1 MSGFKKKRESLELF
15 IKEQIIGPGAFN
27 KRYFFIEKL
36 EANEFKGLD
45 IKTTSVRA
53 FDNKSEVLTEV
64 PAYQYSSAILFPET
78 KLPKGAAIKLS
89 SISTDDRDFDDNDE
103 QEDVNTGADDD
114 NIKDDSGESLVSKQQ
129 NYPNSLGL
137 SFVVGKNTNLQKDLA
152 LTISFRKYFNIN
164 KKTCLANKLSCLVTE
179 YDVEIESIVT
189 NYYFPIFSTIRK
201 DKNLF
206 ITINSI
212 ISNEDLYTIDYLLT
226 NNFIN
231 EKVLPV
237 INEVFV
243 EKIVELK
250 EKNGTKYFGFLEDEK
265 TYEIYS
271 ISESNKYGFFN
282 VITLFDERIISYI
295 QLQLNLDLAN
305 YVSFKDLIR
314 TIEIYNQIKNYV
326 TDLKSVYKPKNAS
339 PVWESVS
346 YDNIPLILPIPR
358 FKGESRVDRSSEE
371 LSLNSEIIEIKD
383 LKYFVQYVKD
393 KVDNKIFVKIILLNK
408 ASIFLKENEPPQL
421 NKKDEAN
428 EKAFFGVKI
437 LVEEKIKNQLQQYN
451 PPQLLDFDEE
461 DNFNKLLY
469 RNYHDFGEGY
479 NTSVDWGKSNANLKY
494 ISTEFLPEQETPKV
508 DFKPSKIVAGK
519 IISRLNVKS
528 ESVLSMRYLSTLS
541 NSSDNDVLEGLKEFV
556 NEYKIWIDEKRNELK
571 GEAELD
577 KKQIKL
583 LSKQLLACENDY
595 NRLIR
600 NISLL
605 KGDSKAI
612 AAFRMMNTA
621 MFMQLHHSVLKKKRS
636 DDLKKELSEHYY
648 KQVKIFDDKGNE
660 TEYKWRSFQIAFIL
674 LNIDAFVKPD
684 FDDKTVENIFSKGWP
699 ERNEIADLVWFPTGG
714 GKTEAYLGIIAFVI
728 GYRRF
733 VKGANGNGT
742 TVLMRYTLRL
752 LTLQQ
757 FQRATLLICA
767 LEVIRKDKYTIP
779 HNCNLG
785 EERISIGL
793 FVGGGSLPNKWEDSG
808 RPDDKSMEKELQKIS
823 ISIKQY
829 DEKFKIAKAKGEN
842 ISQIEKIIKTN
853 LPFTDCPWCGSY
865 LFIDEKLSNVATSS
879 SRSQFTYGKEDK
891 LNICCNNNSCAYK
904 GMGRN
909 RPNTDYSLPFRLFD
923 EDIYKFPPTLLF
935 GTVDKFAALA
945 NNVSDVAGDRY
956 KDSRRLFGRGHNQDS
971 LPPELII
978 QDELHLLLGPLGSAV
993 GLFEKSIDYLCTY
1006 EENGLK
1012 IKPKI
1017 VTSTA
1022 TTRNTD
1028 KQIFALFNR
1037 RSEIFPKQGILSDDS
1052 FFAYYERNENKV
1064 DEYLANRKY
1073 IGILPVGKTQVWM
1086 QLRVASIALAHRL
1099 KYLKHCFTNDE
1110 IFDRPN
1116 ALEEYKGVFDY
1127 YHTVLSY
1134 FNSLKDVGKTQ
1145 SQLSHYLPG
1154 DVNFIIKN
1162 TTSWSFLDKLI
1173 RDESKIEY
1181 SELTGRLNGEEVKS
1195 NLSNIEKKWSLL
1207 TSENDKTT
1215 LNSNNPPEFVIST
1228 NMISVGIDVS
1238 RFNTMLISSMP
1249 RNIAEYIQASSRVAR
1264 SVEGIVFTVH
1274 HPFRSRDI
1282 SHYQKFK
1289 EFHEKFYSYVEPI
1302 SVTPFASKA
1311 MERYLAMFLSV
1322 MIRHKV
1328 SGLMNNADASAIDN
1342 NKIKEIKKLINDELV
1357 EVKNNAIKLNTHLN
1371 IRKAGV
1377 ESSVDGIIT
1386 DDELIDLNNKLDN
1399 LLNNWILRL
1408 QGSEPPPNLGYRV
1421 KDKPRESLFVISI
1434 DDNHS
1439 HHWKVGYSLREIDP
1453 SVVIKT
1459 VQQ

>member
-15 IKEQIIGPGAFN
+15 VKEQIIGPGAFN

-45 IKTTSVRA
+45 IKSTTVRA

-78 KLPKGAAIKLS
+78 RTKLPKGATVKAS
-89 SISTDDRDFDDNDE
+89 SISTDDEEVVDNE
-103 QEDVNTGADDD
+103 TEEVNTGADDD
-114 NIKDDSGESLVSKQQ
+114 NIKDDAGESLVSKQQ

-137 SFVVGKNTNLQKDLA
+137 SFVVSKDADLQKDLM
-152 LTISFRKYFNIN
+152 LGVSFRKYINISN
-164 KKTCLANKLSCLVTE
+164 KSCLSNKLSCLVSE
-179 YDVEIESIVT
+179 YEVEIESAVGS
-189 NYYFPIFSTIRK
+189 YFNPLFATARISS
-201 DKNLF
+201 NLF
-206 ITINSI
+206 IYLNQEINKTNI
-212 ISNEDLYTIDYLLT
+212 YNVDYIHLNNYLQSKLLET
-226 NNFIN
+226 LKSVFGNN
-231 EKVLPV
+231 L
-237 INEVFV
+237 
-243 EKIVELK
+243 VELK
-250 EKNGTKYFGFLEDEK
+250 NKNGVTYYGVK
-265 TYEIYS
+265 TDFELQFYS
-271 ISESNKYGFFN
+271 IAESISYGGTEYQN
-282 VITLFDERIISYI
+282 VATLYENSLISYI
-295 QLQLNLDLAN
+295 KDKLKEDIINYAAYKNL
-305 YVSFKDLIR
+305 I
-314 TIEIYNQIKNYV
+314 TEIEIFHQLKNYV
-326 TDLKSVYKPKNAS
+326 TDLKSVYKPRNAS
-339 PVWESVS
+339 PVWESKS
-346 YDNIPLILPIPR
+346 YDNIPLALPV
-358 FKGESRVDRSSEE
+358 FEGEGLVFRSKELLVDAE
-371 LSLNSEIIEIKD
+371 NKEISD
-383 LKYFVQYVKD
+383 LKYYVQYIRKKD
-393 KVDNKIFVKIILLNK
+393 EIFVKIILLNK
-408 ASIFLKENEPPQL
+408 GSILLKENEPPQL

-437 LVEEKIKNQLQQYN
+437 LVEEKKENQLKQYN

-479 NTSVDWGKSNANLKY
+479 NTSVDWGKNNANLNY

-508 DFKPSKIVAGK
+508 DFKPSKREGDK
-519 IISRLNVKS
+519 IISRLNIKS

-541 NSSDNDVLEGLKEFV
+541 NSSDEDVLAGLKEFV
-556 NEYKIWIDEKRNELK
+556 NEYKIWIDEKRIELK
-571 GEAELD
+571 GESGLHTGQVD
-577 KKQIKL
+577 L

-595 NRLIR
+595 KRLNR
-600 NISLL
+600 NIKLL

-621 MFMQLHHSVLKKKRS
+621 MFMQLHHSILKKNK
-636 DDLKKELSEHYY
+636 DEILKTELTEQYY
-648 KQVKIFDDKGNE
+648 KDVDAD
-660 TEYKWRSFQIAFIL
+660 YKWRSFQIAFIL

-684 FDDKTVENIFSKGWP
+684 IDDKTVENIFSKGWP

-767 LEVIRKDKYTIP
+767 LEVIRKDNYTIT
-779 HNCNLG
+779 HNNTLG
-785 EERISIGL
+785 AERISIGL
-793 FVGGGSLPNKWEDSG
+793 FVGGSSLPNTWRETGYASDS
-808 RPDDKSMEKELQKIS
+808 SMEKEL
-823 ISIKQY
+823 
-829 DEKFKIAKAKGEN
+829 N
-842 ISQIEKIIKTN
+842 KIIKQIESGKEISTN
-853 LPFTDCPWCGSY
+853 LPFTDCPWCGSG
-865 LFIDEKLSNVATSS
+865 LFVEKELNNVSHKTGGENYGINDQLS
-879 SRSQFTYGKEDK
+879 
-891 LNICCNNNSCAYK
+891 ICCNNTSCSYK

-909 RPNTDYSLPFRLFD
+909 RPTKDFSLPFRLFD

-945 NNVSDVAGDRY
+945 NNVSSIAGERN
-956 KDSRRLFGRGHNQDS
+956 KDSKRLFGRGHNHDS

-1006 EENGLK
+1006 EEKGLK

-1064 DEYLANRKY
+1064 YEYLANRKY

-1086 QLRVASIALAHRL
+1086 QLRIASIALAHRL
-1099 KYLKHCFTNDE
+1099 KYLKQCFTNDE
-1110 IFDRPN
+1110 IFERPD

-1154 DVNFIIKN
+1154 DVNFVIKN

-1195 NLSNIEKKWSLL
+1195 NLSNIEKKWRLIL
-1207 TSENDKTT
+1207 NENGKST

-1238 RFNTMLISSMP
+1238 RFNTMIISSMP

-1311 MERYLAMFLSV
+1311 MERYLAMFISV
-1322 MIRHKV
+1322 MVRH
-1328 SGLMNNADASAIDN
+1328 SATLGLMNNTDAAAIDD
-1342 NKIKEIKKLINDELV
+1342 NKIKLIKKLVDNEII
-1357 EVKNNAIKLNTHLN
+1357 EVKNNAIKLDAYLKS
-1371 IRKAGV
+1371 RLSGFL
-1377 ESSVDGIIT
+1377 SSVDGIIT
-1386 DDELIDLNNKLDN
+1386 NDELMDLNNKLDN
-1399 LLNNWILRL
+1399 LLNIWISRL
-1408 QGSEPPPNLGYRV
+1408 QGTEPPPNLEFRINNN
-1421 KDKPRESLFVISI
+1421 PNESLFMTSS
-1434 DDNHS
+1434 DAE
-1439 HHWKVGYSLREIDP
+1439 HWKVGYSLREIDP

>member
-15 IKEQIIGPGAFN
+15 VKEQIIGPGAFN
-27 KRYFFIEKL
+27 KRYFFIEKMQD
-36 EANEFKGLD
+36 NEFKGLD
-45 IKTTSVRA
+45 IKTTLVRA

-78 KLPKGAAIKLS
+78 RTKLPKGATGNSS
-89 SISTDDRDFDDNDE
+89 SISADDEDVDE
-103 QEDVNTGADDD
+103 NETEDVNTGADDD

-137 SFVVGKNTNLQKDLA
+137 SFVVSKDTNLQKDIMLGV
-152 LTISFRKYFNIN
+152 SFRKYVNIS
-164 KKTCLANKLSCLVTE
+164 KKSCLSNKLSCLVSE
-179 YDVEIESIVT
+179 YEVEIENAVAS
-189 NYYFPIFSTIRK
+189 YFNPLFDTERINS
-201 DKNLF
+201 NLF
-206 ITINSI
+206 IYLNQEINKTNIYDVDYIHLNNYLQSKLIKTLKNVFGTFLVELKNKNGVTYHGVKTNFELHFYSIAESISYGGTEYKNVAFLYDNSI
-212 ISNEDLYTIDYLLT
+212 ISYIKD
-226 NNFIN
+226 
-231 EKVLPV
+231 K
-237 INEVFV
+237 
-243 EKIVELK
+243 LK
-250 EKNGTKYFGFLEDEK
+250 EDIVNYAAYKNL
-265 TYEIYS
+265 
-271 ISESNKYGFFN
+271 
-282 VITLFDERIISYI
+282 ITE
-295 QLQLNLDLAN
+295 
-305 YVSFKDLIR
+305 
-314 TIEIYNQIKNYV
+314 IEIFNQLKNYV
-326 TDLKSVYKPKNAS
+326 TDLKSVYKPRNAS
-339 PVWESVS
+339 PVWESKS
-346 YDNIPLILPIPR
+346 YDNIPLVLPV
-358 FKGESRVDRSSEE
+358 FEGKGNVFRSKE
-371 LSLNSEIIEIKD
+371 LLVGAENKEISD
-383 LKYFVQYVKD
+383 LKYYVQYIRKND
-393 KVDNKIFVKIILLNK
+393 EIFVKIILLNK
-408 ASIFLKENEPPQL
+408 GSILLKENEPPQL

-428 EKAFFGVKI
+428 EKSFFGVKI
-437 LVEEKIKNQLQQYN
+437 LVEETKENQLKQYN
-451 PPQLLDFDEE
+451 SPHLLDFDEE

-479 NTSVDWGKSNANLKY
+479 NTSVDWGKNNANLNY

-508 DFKPSKIVAGK
+508 DFKPSKIVSGK

-528 ESVLSMRYLSTLS
+528 ESVLSMRYLSSLS
-541 NSSDNDVLEGLKEFV
+541 SSSDEDVIAGLKEFV
-556 NEYKIWIDEKRNELK
+556 NEYKKWIDEKRIELK
-571 GEAELD
+571 EESGLHTD
-577 KKQIKL
+577 QVNL

-600 NISLL
+600 NITLL
-605 KGDSKAI
+605 KVDSKAI

-621 MFMQLHHSVLKKKRS
+621 MFMQLHHSILKKNK
-636 DDLKKELSEHYY
+636 DEILKTKLTEQYY
-648 KQVKIFDDKGNE
+648 KDVDAD
-660 TEYKWRSFQIAFIL
+660 YRWRSFQIAFII

-684 FDDKTVENIFSKGWP
+684 IDDKTVENIFSKAWP

-767 LEVIRKDKYTIP
+767 LEVIRKDNYTIT
-779 HNCNLG
+779 HNNTLG
-785 EERISIGL
+785 AERISIGL
-793 FVGGGSLPNKWEDSG
+793 FVGGSSLPNTWKETGYASDS
-808 RPDDKSMEKELQKIS
+808 SMEKEL
-823 ISIKQY
+823 
-829 DEKFKIAKAKGEN
+829 N
-842 ISQIEKIIKTN
+842 KIIKQIESSQEISTN
-853 LPFTDCPWCGSY
+853 LPFIDCPWCGSG
-865 LFIDEKLSNVATSS
+865 LFIENELKNVSHKTGGENYGINDQLS
-879 SRSQFTYGKEDK
+879 
-891 LNICCNNNSCAYK
+891 ICCNNTSCSYK
-904 GMGRN
+904 GKGRN
-909 RPNTDYSLPFRLFD
+909 RPTKDFSLPFRLFD

-945 NNVSDVAGDRY
+945 NNVSSIAGERN
-956 KDSRRLFGRGHNQDS
+956 KDSKRLFGRGHNQEN

-1037 RSEIFPKQGILSDDS
+1037 RSEIFPKQGLLSDDS

-1086 QLRVASIALAHRL
+1086 QLRIASIALAHRL
-1099 KYLKHCFTNDE
+1099 KYLKQCFTNDE
-1110 IFDRPN
+1110 IFERPDV
-1116 ALEEYKGVFDY
+1116 LEEYKGVFDY
-1127 YHTVLSY
+1127 YHTILSY

-1154 DVNFIIKN
+1154 DVNFVIKN
-1162 TTSWSFLDKLI
+1162 ATSWSFLDKLI

-1195 NLSNIEKKWSLL
+1195 NLSNIEKKWRLIL
-1207 TSENDKTT
+1207 NENCKST

-1238 RFNTMLISSMP
+1238 RFNTMIISSMP

-1322 MIRHKV
+1322 MVRHTATF
-1328 SGLMNNADASAIDN
+1328 GLMNNTDAAAIDD
-1342 NKIKEIKKLINDELV
+1342 NKLKLIKKLVDNEII
-1357 EVKNNAIKLNTHLN
+1357 EVKNNASKLDAYLKS
-1371 IRKAGV
+1371 RLSGFL
-1377 ESSVDGIIT
+1377 SSVDGIIT
-1386 DDELIDLNNKLDN
+1386 NDELIDLNNKLDN
-1399 LLNNWILRL
+1399 LLNIWISRL
-1408 QGSEPPPNLGYRV
+1408 QGTEPPPNLEFRINNN
-1421 KDKPRESLFVISI
+1421 PNESLYMTSS
-1434 DDNHS
+1434 DAE
-1439 HHWKVGYSLREIDP
+1439 HWKVGYSLREIDP
-1453 SVVIKT
+1453 SVIIKT